1 MQSILASATHI
12 LNRLSTHRATKGS
25 AHHLTKASTNQDTQG
40 SAHHLTKPSMH
51 QPTKADMMG
60 QDCQATS
67 TNLHSRPSPSPRIWI
82 RYPPRYRYHI
92 IACPRNLLN
101 RSKKTRFQSRRTQAT
116 VMRRD
121 RSTRL
126 LPRSARNPRLLRAR
140 LQLQQRKMMSQ
151 GKTQLC
157 HQLYVYI
164 SHQHLIC

>member
-1 MQSILASATHI
+1 MQSIPASATHI

-25 AHHLTKASTNQDTQG
+25 AHHLTKPRT
-40 SAHHLTKPSMH
+40 HHHTKPSMH
-51 QPTKADMMG
+51 QATKADMMG

-82 RYPPRYRYHI
+82 RYPPGYRYHI
-92 IACPRNLLN
+92 IACPWNLLN
-101 RSKKTRFQSRRTQAT
+101 RSKTTRFQSRRTQAT
-116 VMRRD
+116 VTRRD

-151 GKTQLC
+151 GKTPLC

-164 SHQHLIC
+164 SHQQLIC